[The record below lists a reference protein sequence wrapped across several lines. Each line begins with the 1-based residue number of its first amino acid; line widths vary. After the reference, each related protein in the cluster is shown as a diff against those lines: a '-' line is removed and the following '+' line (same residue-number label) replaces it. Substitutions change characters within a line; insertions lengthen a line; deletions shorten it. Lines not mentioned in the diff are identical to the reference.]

1 MHELRY
7 YLENEDRV
15 DRITQDYMIVDE
27 DAMTISSD
35 KIDSSIKI
43 RYRLRRD
50 LLTQNMAIIDTNDDR
65 SSYIISPNYSDSYSV
80 VEGFDGDLYD
90 SSYSSQYQGLTA
102 RSKSLLLLQ
111 FLLTAYNLLDKNINI
126 TLDDETYINPTFL
139 EHDMPLNLQYRYKDK
154 YLVVRTNAYLN
165 LEGVY
170 KIERDNRNEIRNI
183 FISLV
188 LFLHMIDKLNLLKS
202 RNKVLQDILV
212 EMKEFVEGD
221 DMVDPLLLPV
231 NYKTEIYLYEYYSGN
246 IEDILNRDILKDI
259 LGDIIDKIVLEN
271 RIDMNTENIEIRRYD
286 IPL

>member
-1 MHELRY
+1 
-7 YLENEDRV
+7 
-15 DRITQDYMIVDE
+15 
-27 DAMTISSD
+27 
-35 KIDSSIKI
+35 
-43 RYRLRRD
+43 
-50 LLTQNMAIIDTNDDR
+50 
-65 SSYIISPNYSDSYSV
+65 
-80 VEGFDGDLYD
+80 
-90 SSYSSQYQGLTA
+90 
-102 RSKSLLLLQ
+102 
-111 FLLTAYNLLDKNINI
+111 
-126 TLDDETYINPTFL
+126 PTFL